1 MKKILKQKKGVTLIA
16 LVITIIVLLILAGI
30 SISMLSGDNGILHKA
45 AQSKEKTE
53 RAEIIEIAQMD
64 IIGKQAQNHG
74 NLSESE
80 LEEILIS
87 NNYNTK
93 GTLSNEES
101 ILDRTLTSS
110 NGKYQ
115 IPVSEI
121 YNGSL
126 TITDSGET
134 PIGPT
139 GKPLINKDTVSN
151 YVSGTDPLVGE
162 DRYGNSITI
171 PVGFKVAEDSGEDV
185 TQGIVIEDNDLFV
198 YNEETDNEY
207 SRGNQ
212 YVWIPTGNIYTD
224 TAMTPS
230 NVKTIIP
237 GRYEFANGT
246 KNYTNEDGSTTTTIP
261 TKGTPILKQSLINY
275 AIQPTNITYN
285 STSSFPQHGIISAT
299 NSQIVINNYYYELST
314 YSAGIASSGYSG
326 KNRTA
331 NNLSSFANSVAT
343 NHGYYIARYEA
354 SWGIGDK
361 VKSRISSGT
370 PLASSGSR
378 TNGQLWNF
386 ITEIKAAEYCQNIYS
401 GINSDLMN
409 SYAWDTA
416 IVYIQMFSGD
426 EDYSFQISLNTEST
440 PANTGKN
447 NDELCKINDMAS
459 NVQEWTTEYSTQQP
473 TNYSNPCVFR
483 GGLFGNGEK
492 RASSRS
498 YSKSTDSDKY
508 RSFRSMLYM

>member
-1 MKKILKQKKGVTLIA
+1 MKKIIKQKKGITLIA
-16 LVITIIVLLILAGI
+16 LVVTIIVLLILAGI
-30 SISMLSGDNGILHKA
+30 SIAMLTGQNGILQKA
-45 AQSKEKTE
+45 TKSKEITE
-53 RAEIIEIAQMD
+53 KAEIIEKAQMD
-64 IIGKQAQNHG
+64 IIGKQAEHQG
-74 NLSESE
+74 NISESE
-80 LEEILIS
+80 LEEILTS

-93 GTLSNEES
+93 GTLSNEEN
-101 ILDRTLTSS
+101 ILDRTLTSN

-121 YNGSL
+121 YNGYL
-126 TITDSGET
+126 TIADFGEA

-139 GKPLINKDTVSN
+139 GKPLINKDTVLN

-162 DRYGNSITI
+162 DRYGNPITI

-198 YNEETDNEY
+198 YNDETGNEY

-212 YVWIPTGNIYTD
+212 YVWIPVGTIYTD
-224 TAMTPS
+224 TAMAPS
-230 NVKTIIP
+230 NAKTIVP

-246 KNYTNEDGSTTTTIP
+246 KNYTNEDGTTTTTIP

-275 AIQPTNITYN
+275 EIQPTNITYN
-285 STSSFPQHGIISAT
+285 TRSSYPQHGIISAT
-299 NSQIVINNYYYELST
+299 NSQIVIGNYYYELST
-314 YSAGIASSGYSG
+314 YNAGNASNGYSG

-331 NNLSSFANSVAT
+331 NNLSSFASSVAT

-361 VKSRISSGT
+361 VKSRISSGI
-370 PLASSGSR
+370 PLTSSGSR

-401 GINSDLMN
+401 SINSDLIN

-416 IVYIQMFSGD
+416 IVYIQIFSGD

-447 NDELCKINDMAS
+447 NDEVCKINDMAS
-459 NVQEWTTEYSTQQP
+459 NVQEYTTEYSTNQP
-473 TNYSNPCVFR
+473 TNFSNPCVFR
-483 GGLFGNGEK
+483 GGLFGNGEQK
-492 RASSRS
+492 SSSRS
-498 YSKSTDSDKY
+498 YSKSTNSDKY
-508 RSFRSMLYM
+508 RSFRSMLYL